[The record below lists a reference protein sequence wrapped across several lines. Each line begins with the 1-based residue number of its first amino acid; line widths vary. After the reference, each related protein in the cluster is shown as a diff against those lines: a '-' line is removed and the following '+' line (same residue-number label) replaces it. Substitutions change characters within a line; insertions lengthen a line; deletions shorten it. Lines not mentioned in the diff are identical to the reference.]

1 MKESRTSKVMVKGNG
16 KTKNEAMSH
25 ALSQIQKTILK
36 ESEKIILR
44 IEPVDVHIVSSTYK
58 EVKERFLFLFLP
70 RIKTTYFL
78 TLEVTVDITLFD
90 LDKVEF
96 TSV

>member
-1 MKESRTSKVMVKGNG
+1 MKESRTSKVVVKGSG

-36 ESEKIILR
+36 DSQKIILR
-44 IEPVDVHIVSSTYK
+44 IEPVNINIVSATYK
-58 EVKERFLFLFLP
+58 EVKERFLLFFLP

-96 TSV
+96 SAN